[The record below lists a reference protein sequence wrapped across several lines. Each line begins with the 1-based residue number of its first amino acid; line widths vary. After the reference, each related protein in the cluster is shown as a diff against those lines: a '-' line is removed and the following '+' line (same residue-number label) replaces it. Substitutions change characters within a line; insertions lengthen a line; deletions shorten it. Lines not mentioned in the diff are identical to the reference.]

1 MKVGAPGRSPLPA
14 VAHEARARWLTKAAG
29 CALLVLAACT
39 AAAQTLPDDAAPA
52 APENRRGGHH
62 VFQFLGGAA
71 LGFAGHESGHLT
83 MDLALGADPYF
94 KKVDFSGIPFFAVT
108 YRNPQSPRGRYAIA
122 SAGFWVQHGMSE
134 WILTRSPDVR
144 FRTAPVAKGVLA
156 FHLACSLVYAT
167 GALAQ
172 IGPVER
178 DTLGMAGA
186 QRISE
191 RWVGVA
197 VLAPAVLDTYRYCRP
212 RNRWA
217 PWASRAAKLALVLA
231 VLR

>member
-1 MKVGAPGRSPLPA
+1 MWKRVRRWVGKTMWAS
-14 VAHEARARWLTKAAG
+14 VAM
-29 CALLVLAACT
+29 LAACT
-39 AAAQTLPDDAAPA
+39 AAAQALPDDASTTAST
-52 APENRRGGHH
+52 EHKGGRHI
-62 VFQFLGGAA
+62 FQFLSGVA

-83 MDLALGADPYF
+83 MDLALGSDPYF
-94 KKVDFSGIPFFAVT
+94 KSVSAAGIPFFAIS
-108 YRNPQSPRGRYAIA
+108 YRIPQAPRGRYAIA

-134 WILTRSPDVR
+134 WILTRSPDLR
-144 FRTAPVAKGVLA
+144 LKTAPVAKGVLA
-156 FHLACSLVYAT
+156 FHVACSLVYAT
-167 GALAQ
+167 GAFAQ
-172 IGPVER
+172 VGPAER

-197 VLAPAVLDTYRYCRP
+197 VLTPAVLDTYRYCRP
-212 RNRWA
+212 RSRWA